1 MVQAAGGRVE
11 VYLDGGVHSGLDV
24 FKAVAMGGRGVLL
37 GRAWAWALAGAG
49 ASGLGDLLTTLRCE
63 LEVAMALAGVNTL
76 AEITRDQV
84 EVTEPR

>member
-1 MVQAAGGRVE
+1 VE
-11 VYLDGGVHSGLDV
+11 VYLDGGVRSGIDV
-24 FKAVAMGGRGVLL
+24 FKAVAMGARGVLL

-49 ASGLGDLLTTLRCE
+49 ASGLGDLLTTMRHE

-84 EVTEPR
+84 DVTEPR